1 MQLDEFFRRMLRAK
15 RIDRVSTIE
24 VEANKRYREKR
35 NHLGY
40 SPGELLDCPV
50 PHLRQN
56 QQY

>member
-1 MQLDEFFRRMLRAK
+1 MKLDEFFRRMLRTK

-24 VEANKRYREKR
+24 VEANKRYREKH

-50 PHLRQN
+50 PHL
-56 QQY
+56 

>member
-1 MQLDEFFRRMLRAK
+1 MKLDEFFRRMLRTK

-50 PHLRQN
+50 PHL
-56 QQY
+56 